1 MSSQT
6 QAENA
11 TTTISTAGYV
21 KLYVGILIGA
31 GVLVMALYWALE
43 TYAGYES
50 SSANSMGLI
59 LPAIAGMSAAGGWYN
74 KHKTRPGSGQMWK
87 LALICGLITAL
98 INTALT
104 VALYQ
109 TGILQEVLGGQALS
123 GQDLQIFAAVL
134 AGVAV
139 MQVLLVR
146 AGMWYGFRSAVKQ
159 AQKMAAKE
167 AAKAA
172 AR

>member
-11 TTTISTAGYV
+11 ATTISTAGFV

-31 GVLVMALYWALE
+31 GVLLVALYWALE
-43 TYAGYES
+43 SLVGYDGS
-50 SSANSMGLI
+50 SGNGMGLL

-98 INTALT
+98 IN
-104 VALYQ
+104 VAIIAVLYQ
-109 TGILQEVLGGQALS
+109 TGLLQEALGGQPL
-123 GQDLQIFAAVL
+123 GRQEMQIFAAVL
-134 AGVAV
+134 AGAAV
-139 MQVLLVR
+139 LQVLMVR
-146 AGMWYGFRSAVKQ
+146 MGMWFGFRSAVKQ
-159 AQKMAAKE
+159 AQKL

-172 AR
+172 AK

>member
-6 QAENA
+6 LADST
-11 TTTISTAGYV
+11 TTTIPTAGFV

-31 GVLVMALYWALE
+31 GVLVFALYWALE
-43 TYAGYES
+43 TFFSYDGS
-50 SSANSMGLI
+50 SGNGMGLI

-98 INTALT
+98 INLAIL
-104 VALYQ
+104 VVLYQ
-109 TGILQEVLGGQALS
+109 TGLLQEALGGQPLTR
-123 GQDLQIFAAVL
+123 QEMQIFAAVL

-139 MQVLLVR
+139 LQVLMVR
-146 AGMWYGFRSAVKQ
+146 MGMWFGFRSAVKQ
-159 AQKMAAKE
+159 AQKLAQKLAAKE
-167 AAKAA
+167 AAK
-172 AR
+172 

>member
-31 GVLVMALYWALE
+31 GVLLVALYWALE
-43 TYAGYES
+43 SFVGYDGS
-50 SSANSMGLI
+50 SGNSMGLL

-98 INTALT
+98 IN
-104 VALYQ
+104 VAIIAVLYQ
-109 TGILQEVLGGQALS
+109 TGLLQEALGGQPL
-123 GQDLQIFAAVL
+123 GRQEMQIFAAVL
-134 AGVAV
+134 AGAAV
-139 MQVLLVR
+139 LQVLMVR
-146 AGMWYGFRSAVKQ
+146 MGMWFGFRSAVKQ
-159 AQKMAAKE
+159 AQKL

-172 AR
+172 AK

>member
-11 TTTISTAGYV
+11 ATTISTAGFV

-31 GVLVMALYWALE
+31 GVLLVALYWALE
-43 TYAGYES
+43 SLVGYDGS
-50 SSANSMGLI
+50 SGNGMGLL
-59 LPAIAGMSAAGGWYN
+59 LPAIAGMSAAGGWYS

-98 INTALT
+98 IN
-104 VALYQ
+104 VAIIAVLYQ
-109 TGILQEVLGGQALS
+109 TGLLQEALGGQPLTR
-123 GQDLQIFAAVL
+123 QEMQIFAAVL

-139 MQVLLVR
+139 LQVLMVR
-146 AGMWYGFRSAVKQ
+146 MGMWFGFRSAVKQ
-159 AQKMAAKE
+159 AQKL

-172 AR
+172 AK

>member
-6 QAENA
+6 LADST
-11 TTTISTAGYV
+11 TTTIPTAGFV

-31 GVLVMALYWALE
+31 GVLVFALYWALE
-43 TYAGYES
+43 TFFSYDGS
-50 SSANSMGLI
+50 SGNGMGLI

-98 INTALT
+98 IN
-104 VALYQ
+104 VAIIAVLYQ
-109 TGILQEVLGGQALS
+109 TGLLQEALGGQPL
-123 GQDLQIFAAVL
+123 GRQEMQIFAAVL
-134 AGVAV
+134 AGAAAL
-139 MQVLLVR
+139 QVLMVR
-146 AGMWYGFRSAVKQ
+146 MGMWFGFRSAVKQ
-159 AQKMAAKE
+159 AQKL

-172 AR
+172 AK